1 MLKPGPGAIL
11 RNDGAT
17 DRDDSLN
24 FGSMQKIGGK
34 SFSLDGGTA
43 AGGQEPLRANDLQN
57 AKEWH
62 VIEGRTFLI
71 ESRN

>member
-1 MLKPGPGAIL
+1 
-11 RNDGAT
+11 
-17 DRDDSLN
+17 
-24 FGSMQKIGGK
+24 MQMIGGK